1 MLYEYLLF
9 SQVSDCPFNQNLVSR
24 TRSAAD
30 ASDRLA
36 TDSPPQY
43 SMHNINVLLLIHTG
57 QHCMTNDAK
66 ACTAVDYDN
75 SVH

>member
-43 SMHNINVLLLIHTG
+43 SMHNINTYWTVL
-57 QHCMTNDAK
+57 
-66 ACTAVDYDN
+66 YD
-75 SVH
+75 